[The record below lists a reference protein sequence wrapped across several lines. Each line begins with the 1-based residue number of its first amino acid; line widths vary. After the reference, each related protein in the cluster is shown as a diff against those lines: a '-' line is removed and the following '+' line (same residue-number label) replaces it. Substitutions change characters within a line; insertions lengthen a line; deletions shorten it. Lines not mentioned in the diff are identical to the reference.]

1 MLNAYIQFAHILG
14 ETEGFDHVLYRFL
27 INTLLII
34 YSLAEATEV
43 ATTGKTH

>member
-1 MLNAYIQFAHILG
+1 MLTVKEWLNAFQTNRSHI
-14 ETEGFDHVLYRFL
+14 LYRFL

>member
-1 MLNAYIQFAHILG
+1 MEFAI
-14 ETEGFDHVLYRFL
+14 EINSYRFL